1 MTQRQIA
8 APAEMLYPG
17 VVDRGGVGFL
27 AIFHVLRDDDWGHAE
42 QRGLGVLR
50 RQHPVWEGARDYVF

>member
-1 MTQRQIA
+1 
-8 APAEMLYPG
+8 MLYPG